1 MRQEARSELVR
12 LFEVMARL
20 RAPDGCPWDR
30 AQTHASLLPYLLEET
45 YETIQAVEEGS
56 PQELAEE
63 LGDLLV
69 EVAMHTAIAAE
80 EDGFDLEVVA
90 ARATDKMISRHPHVF
105 GGTMVDSEEQLL
117 RNWEAL
123 KRTEK
128 PERTSVLDGIPL
140 ALPALALANSV
151 QRRAGRAQLDCGP
164 PLPGADE
171 LGLRLAELDGRLA
184 GPEAGDDPGLL
195 VGELLWLVVAAARH
209 LKIDPEGSL
218 RRVTRAWMES
228 YQEAERNPPPPP
240 SGADLQ

>member
-1 MRQEARSELVR
+1 MSQGARSELVR

-45 YETIQAVEEGS
+45 YEAIQAVEDGD

-80 EDGFDLEVVA
+80 QDGFDLEVVA
-90 ARATDKMISRHPHVF
+90 ARAADKMISRHPHVF
-105 GGTMVDSEEQLL
+105 GGTTVESEEQLL

-128 PERTSVLDGIPL
+128 PERTSALDGVPL
-140 ALPALALANSV
+140 VLPALALAASV
-151 QRRAGRAQLDCGP
+151 QRRASRAAIVAGP
-164 PLPGADE
+164 PLPGAAQ
-171 LGLRLAELDGRLA
+171 LGQRLAQLQAHLEGTDDG
-184 GPEAGDDPGLL
+184 DPDRA
-195 VGELLWLVVAAARH
+195 VGELLWVLVATARQ
-209 LKIDPEGSL
+209 LQVDPEGAL
-218 RRVTRAWMES
+218 RRVAGEWADSYRLGERRAS
-228 YQEAERNPPPPP
+228 FPDPGPP
-240 SGADLQ
+240 SE

>member
-1 MRQEARSELVR
+1 MSQEARSELVR

-128 PERTSVLDGIPL
+128 PERTSV
-140 ALPALALANSV
+140 
-151 QRRAGRAQLDCGP
+151 
-164 PLPGADE
+164 
-171 LGLRLAELDGRLA
+171 
-184 GPEAGDDPGLL
+184 
-195 VGELLWLVVAAARH
+195 
-209 LKIDPEGSL
+209 
-218 RRVTRAWMES
+218 
-228 YQEAERNPPPPP
+228 
-240 SGADLQ
+240 

>member
-1 MRQEARSELVR
+1 MRERSESELVR

-20 RAPDGCPWDR
+20 RAPGGCPWDR

-45 YETIQAVEEGS
+45 YETIQAVEEGD

-105 GGTMVDSEEQLL
+105 GEIRVDSEEQLL

-123 KRTEK
+123 KRIEK
-128 PERTSVLDGIPL
+128 PQRTSALDGIPL
-140 ALPALALANSV
+140 SLPALALSASA
-151 QRRAGRAQLDCGP
+151 QRRAERAKLSGGP
-164 PLPGADE
+164 EPTSSHE
-171 LGLRLAELDGRLA
+171 LGDLVARLEALV
-184 GPEAGDDPGLL
+184 EAGTDHAADLL
-195 VGELLWLVVAAARH
+195 GEVLWEVVSVAQR
-209 LKIDPEGSL
+209 LKVDPEGAL
-218 RRVTRAWMES
+218 RRTAHAHMETYRDRETS
-228 YQEAERNPPPPP
+228 PRK
-240 SGADLQ
+240 

>member
-1 MRQEARSELVR
+1 MSERSESELVR

-20 RAPDGCPWDR
+20 RAPGGCPWDR

-45 YETIQAVEEGS
+45 YETIQAVEEGD

-69 EVAMHTAIAAE
+69 EVAMQTAIAAE

-105 GGTMVDSEEQLL
+105 GETRIDSEEQLL

-128 PERTSVLDGIPL
+128 PRRTSALDGIPL
-140 ALPALALANSV
+140 SLPALALAASA
-151 QRRAGRAQLDCGP
+151 QRRAERA
-164 PLPGADE
+164 
-171 LGLRLAELDGRLA
+171 RLA
-184 GPEAGDDPGLL
+184 GGLAPKSSTGLGELVTRLEGMVGGGAEDASEL
-195 VGELLWLVVAAARH
+195 VGEVLWEVVAAAQR
-209 LKIDPEGSL
+209 LKVDPEGAL
-218 RRVTRAWMES
+218 RRTAHQRMDAYRSREHRPAKKS
-228 YQEAERNPPPPP
+228 PDGEE
-240 SGADLQ
+240 G